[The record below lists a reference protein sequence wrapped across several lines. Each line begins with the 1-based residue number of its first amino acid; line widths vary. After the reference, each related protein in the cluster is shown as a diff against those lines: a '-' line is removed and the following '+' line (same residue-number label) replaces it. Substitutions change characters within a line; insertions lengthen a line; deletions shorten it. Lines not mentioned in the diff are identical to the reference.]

1 MRQCRVFL
9 SNQTAA
15 RKNTISLQ
23 RFICSTMRMYRGQM
37 RAGER
42 KNLVH
47 DNRACELGVK
57 LENRHTWDV
66 TFLKA
71 TRIERFLSLYN
82 SFLSDATCC
91 C

>member
-1 MRQCRVFL
+1 
-9 SNQTAA
+9 
-15 RKNTISLQ
+15 
-23 RFICSTMRMYRGQM
+23 M

-42 KNLVH
+42 KKRVH